1 MPALDAKAI
10 LEGRKPGRRSVGLT
24 IGIVV
29 SVLCMLAMF
38 GYLLWSGLA
47 SGGVAGV
54 VGFVISLLAA
64 IIPVA
69 ILVPLILALD
79 RLEPEP
85 GMVLTFAFLWGAGVA
100 VVVSFILNTAGMA
113 FVTVPAFGE
122 SLGDFISTAVG
133 APVVEESAKGLVL
146 LILLWRRRHELD
158 SLTDGVIYA
167 AMVATGFAFTEN
179 ILYFLSS
186 YLSEGAFGLGF
197 TFVLRGLIAPF
208 GHPLYTAMIGIGV
221 AYAAINR
228 GGGRMLAP
236 VLGWFG
242 AVVLHGLWNAST
254 AFGWLGFGV
263 AYIVLFF
270 VLVSII
276 VLAVQDRRKHVAAIA
291 HFLPPYVSTGL
302 VTPADVRML
311 SSIPG
316 RRGARSWA
324 QRNAGQ
330 RGRNAMKDYQLAATE
345 LALLHQRLAR
355 GVARP
360 NWEERRDNFLALMHA
375 ARTAFLGHVQQP
387 VAPAW
392 ASAPTDS
399 GFLQRADFEHVIA
412 RAQQQRAAQPQQ
424 PGPGAPGG
432 PPPAG
437 PPPQGPSPQAPPPN
451 PGQQPPYPPHQSG
464 PGRSW

>member
-47 SGGVAGV
+47 NGGVAGV
-54 VGFVISLLAA
+54 VGFAISVIAA

-85 GMVLTFAFLWGAGVA
+85 GTVLTFAFLWGAGVA
-100 VVVSFILNTAGMA
+100 VVASFVLNTAGMA
-113 FVTVPAFGE
+113 LVTVPVFGQ
-122 SLGDFISTAVG
+122 SMGDFVSTAVG
-133 APVVEESAKGLVL
+133 APLVEESAKGLVL

-186 YLSEGAFGLGF
+186 YLNEGVFGLGF
-197 TFVLRGLIAPF
+197 TFVLRGLISPF

-228 GGGRMLAP
+228 GGARMMAP
-236 VLGWFG
+236 VLGWIG

-254 AFGWLGFGV
+254 AFGWIGFGA

-276 VLAVQDRRKHVAAIA
+276 VLAVQDRRKHAAAIA

-311 SSIPG
+311 SSMPG

-324 QRNAGQ
+324 QRNAGN
-330 RGRNAMKDYQLAATE
+330 RGRTAMKDYQLAATE

-360 NWEERRDNFLALMHA
+360 GWEQRRDNFLALMHA
-375 ARTAFLGHVQQP
+375 ARTAFLGHMQQP

-392 ASAPTDS
+392 ATEPTDS

-412 RAQQQRAAQPQQ
+412 RAQQQRAAQPQP
-424 PGPGAPGG
+424 PGPGAPGAA
-432 PPPAG
+432 PPPG
-437 PPPQGPSPQAPPPN
+437 PPPN
-451 PGQQPPYPPHQSG
+451 PGQQPPYPPPG
-464 PGRSW
+464 PGRGR

>member
-24 IGIVV
+24 IGIII
-29 SVLCMLAMF
+29 SVLCMLLMF

-47 SGGVAGV
+47 GGGVAGV
-54 VGFVISLLAA
+54 IGFLISLFAA

-69 ILVPLILALD
+69 ILVPLILMLD

-85 GMVLTFAFLWGAGVA
+85 GLMLLFAFLWGAGVA

-113 FVTVPAFGE
+113 LVAVPVFGQ

-133 APVVEESAKGLVL
+133 APLVEESAKGAVL
-146 LILLWRRRHELD
+146 LILLWRRRHEID
-158 SLTDGVIYA
+158 SMTDGVIYA

-197 TFVLRGLIAPF
+197 TFVLRGLISPF

-228 GGGRMLAP
+228 GGLRLFAP
-236 VLGWFG
+236 FFGWVG
-242 AVVLHGLWNAST
+242 AVVLHGLWNGST

-263 AYIVLFF
+263 AYLVLFF
-270 VLVSII
+270 VLVSVI
-276 VLAVQDRRKHVAAIA
+276 VLAVQDRRRQVAAIA
-291 HFLPPYVSTGL
+291 HFLPPYVPTGL

-311 SSIPG
+311 SSMPG
-316 RRGARSWA
+316 RRSARNWA
-324 QRNAGQ
+324 QSNAGKH
-330 RGRNAMKDYQLAATE
+330 GRQAMKDYQLAATE

-360 NWEERRDNFLALMHA
+360 MWEERRDSFLALMHA
-375 ARTAFLGHVQQP
+375 ARTAFLGQVQQP

-392 ASAPTDS
+392 APAATDS
-399 GFLQRADFEHVIA
+399 GFLQRADFAHVIA
-412 RAQQQRAAQPQQ
+412 QAQQQRAGRQPQQ
-424 PGPGAPGG
+424 G
-432 PPPAG
+432 PPPG
-437 PPPQGPSPQAPPPN
+437 HGQPPYPQQQGPPPN
-451 PGQQPPYPPHQSG
+451 PGQPPYPPQQPGPPPPQS
-464 PGRSW
+464 W

>member
-38 GYLLWSGLA
+38 AYLLWSGLA
-47 SGGVAGV
+47 GGGVAGV
-54 VGFVISLLAA
+54 VGFLISLFAA

-69 ILVPLILALD
+69 ILVPLILTLD

-85 GMVLTFAFLWGAGVA
+85 GLVLIFAFLWGAGVA
-100 VVVSFILNTAGMA
+100 VVVSFILNTAGMQLVA
-113 FVTVPAFGE
+113 VPVFGQ
-122 SLGDFISTAVG
+122 SMGDFISTAVG
-133 APVVEESAKGLVL
+133 APLVEESAKGAVL
-146 LILLWRRRHELD
+146 LILLWRRRYEID
-158 SLTDGVIYA
+158 SLTDGVIYG

-197 TFVLRGLIAPF
+197 TFVLRGLISPF

-228 GGGRMLAP
+228 GGGRLFAP
-236 VLGWFG
+236 VLGWLG

-254 AFGWLGFGV
+254 AFGWIGFGV
-263 AYIVLFF
+263 AYLVLFF

-276 VLAVQDRRKHVAAIA
+276 VLAAQDRRRQVAAIA
-291 HFLPPYVSTGL
+291 HFLPPYVPTGL

-316 RRGARSWA
+316 RRQARTWA

-330 RGRNAMKDYQLAATE
+330 SGRKAMQDYQLAATE

-360 NWEERRDNFLALMHA
+360 AWEERRDSFLALMHA
-375 ARTAFLGHVQQP
+375 ARTTFLGRMQQP

-392 ASAPTDS
+392 APAVTDS
-399 GFLQRADFEHVIA
+399 GFLQRADFAHVIA
-412 RAQQQRAAQPQQ
+412 QAQQQRAAQQPPPAPGTPGGASPATPGQPPNPPQQ
-424 PGPGAPGG
+424 PG
-432 PPPAG
+432 
-437 PPPQGPSPQAPPPN
+437 
-451 PGQQPPYPPHQSG
+451 QPP
-464 PGRSW
+464 RW